1 MRTKNHIYINGF
13 ALSLV
18 LKQKLE
24 QLDEDRLRHIRSY
37 LSLRSNRF
45 RVKCLLRKLSPPR
58 MPVNEDEKLQVHRL
72 RFLFSTCG
80 QHSVTIKIFTDE
92 SLLWRVLFHNIPLL
106 AFAGIL
112 RHLYYEVHR
121 KVWKEASFNWYVNIE
136 ICLAICVPVSA
147 LTTAMASVMKKFQNY
162 L

>member
-1 MRTKNHIYINGF
+1 MRTKNHIHINGF

-18 LKQKLE
+18 LKQKLG
-24 QLDEDRLRHIRSY
+24 QLDEDRLRHIR
-37 LSLRSNRF
+37 SLRSNRF

-58 MPVNEDEKLQVHRL
+58 MPVNEDENCKFIVLVFCLVLVVNIQLQL
-72 RFLFSTCG
+72 
-80 QHSVTIKIFTDE
+80 KIFTDE

>member
-18 LKQKLE
+18 LKQKLG
-24 QLDEDRLRHIRSY
+24 QLDEDRLRHIRSHP
-37 LSLRSNRF
+37 SLRSNRF

-80 QHSVTIKIFTDE
+80 QHSVTIKNFY
-92 SLLWRVLFHNIPLL
+92 
-106 AFAGIL
+106 G
-112 RHLYYEVHR
+112 
-121 KVWKEASFNWYVNIE
+121 
-136 ICLAICVPVSA
+136 
-147 LTTAMASVMKKFQNY
+147 
-162 L
+162 